1 MLTRHHDTAVT
12 AVTPIDADVWAE
24 PEPEPEAEPAAELI
38 PLSGPVF
45 VDSSGR
51 RARKVRR
58 IGWIVGAACG
68 VYTVGL
74 VLSLTGATP
83 IAPRTLLPLPG
94 VPSSAPGD
102 GEAEA
107 GTVELPAEPS
117 PATTAGAG
125 FGRTPGY
132 AKANTAGRTAPAK
145 PRATTSARATASA
158 SPRATGTAGGAA
170 ATPSAGAGGGSG
182 SASASA
188 SGNPVASAS
197 APVTGSPAV
206 SDAASAEAE
215 PPRSGGQ

>member
-24 PEPEPEAEPAAELI
+24 PQSEPGPAAELI

-51 RARKVRR
+51 RARRVRR
-58 IGWIVGAACG
+58 VGWIVGAACG

-107 GTVELPAEPS
+107 GTVELPSEPS
-117 PATTAGAG
+117 PATTAGVG
-125 FGRTPGY
+125 YGRTPGY
-132 AKANTAGRTAPAK
+132 AKANTAGRTAPAT

-158 SPRATGTAGGAA
+158 SPRATGTAGGAT
-170 ATPSAGAGGGSG
+170 ATPSAGVGGSG

-188 SGNPVASAS
+188 SASGSPVASAS
-197 APVTGSPAV
+197 APVTGSPVA